1 MSQPVLLEDALVLGS
16 KEYVIIDVTDRLANL
31 TSLTG
36 ATYDWRVKNSVSW
49 VAQGLTVTAIG
60 MRAFCLI
67 DTTTANESGEYE
79 IFLQFAN
86 APETPRLGPVRFK
99 IDA

>member
-1 MSQPVLLEDALVLGS
+1 MSQPVLLEDGLVLGS
-16 KEYVIIDVTDRLANL
+16 KEYVIIDVTDRLSNL

-36 ATYDWRVKNSVSW
+36 ATYDWREKNASTW
-49 VAQGLTVTAIG
+49 LAQGLTVTAIG

-67 DTTTANESGEYE
+67 DTAVAGVSGEYE
-79 IFLQFAN
+79 VFLQFVN
-86 APETPRLGPVRFK
+86 APENPRLGPVRFK